1 MIQGLAV
8 YYIAM
13 TYKNLLHQLFSYT
26 IYILSATYIL
36 VTPIEQ
42 VLSLPTLNW
51 LVVLA
56 SILVFIWISIQ
67 KQKKM
72 SMIRSKLEEVLFFYS
87 FFNFCYGSD
96 GRWNH

>member
-42 VLSLPTLNW
+42 VLSLPTLNG
-51 LVVLA
+51 LL
-56 SILVFIWISIQ
+56 
-67 KQKKM
+67 
-72 SMIRSKLEEVLFFYS
+72 
-87 FFNFCYGSD
+87 C
-96 GRWNH
+96 